1 MKWFLKLIFI
11 WVTSLILL
19 AMLAGGFVLL
29 IFSLLRWLLTGQK
42 PQIFSFMS
50 AVNQWKKGN
59 LWPSNKNETENIV
72 DVEVKDVT
80 GTEHRQRILEK

>member
-42 PQIFSFMS
+42 PQIVSFMS

-59 LWPSNKNETENIV
+59 LWPSNKNETENIF

>member
-42 PQIFSFMS
+42 PQIVSFMS
-50 AVNQWKKGN
+50 AVNQWNKGN